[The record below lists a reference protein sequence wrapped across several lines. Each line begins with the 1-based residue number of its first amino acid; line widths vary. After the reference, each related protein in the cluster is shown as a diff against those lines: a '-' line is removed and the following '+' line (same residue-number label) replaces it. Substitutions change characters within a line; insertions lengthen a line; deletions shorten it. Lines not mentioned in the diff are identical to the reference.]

1 MSWQDRLREAA
12 YTSPSGVRIPFMFE
26 DVERAATAR
35 GTMFEFPGVKGGY
48 GQRTGEGP
56 RRFPLRV
63 FFSGSDCD
71 LQSDAFF
78 DLLLEDGVGKLEHP
92 RYGTHDV
99 VTLGDI
105 TQRDDLKTAANQSVV
120 EVTLWRTTGAVYPA
134 VGLDLP
140 STLNLALLNFNSIS
154 GAQFGRVMNLRSAL
168 ARARAA
174 TSTLNMVATV
184 RSQLRRIATT
194 TRASMTSFTAATGA
208 ITGAMDLLI
217 GQPLQ
222 LASLLL
228 DLVQAPA
235 RALERIKDRL
245 EAYRGLAQSLIA
257 RFSALGGTTG
267 GAVESDAI
275 AALNDFNEAD
285 LLVCG
290 CVAASAL
297 ACLETEFSTKGEA
310 LESAE
315 ELLSQLEVAVA
326 WRDSRGAEFGQV
338 DTGESYQAL
347 QELVALTAG
356 YLVQVSFTLLPE
368 RRVVLDRARSVIDL
382 CAELYGEVDG
392 KLDYLIATNNLS
404 GDEILELPTG
414 GTVVYYV

>member
-1 MSWQDRLREAA
+1 
-12 YTSPSGVRIPFMFE
+12 
-26 DVERAATAR
+26 
-35 GTMFEFPGVKGGY
+35 MFEFPDVKGGY

-63 FFSGSDCD
+63 FFSGDDCD
-71 LQSDAFF
+71 IQADAFF
-78 DLLLEDGVGKLEHP
+78 DLLLEDGIGKLEHP

-105 TQRDDLKTAANQSVV
+105 TQRDDLKSAANQSVV

-140 STLNLALLNFNSIS
+140 STLNLALLSFNSIS
-154 GAQFGRVMNLRSAL
+154 AGRFGQVMNLRSAL

-174 TSTLNMVATV
+174 TSTLSMVS
-184 RSQLRRIATT
+184 RMSSKLRRIAAS
-194 TRASMTSFTAATGA
+194 TRGSLMRFTSATGA
-208 ITGAMDLLI
+208 ITGAMNLLI

-228 DLVQAPA
+228 DVVQAPA
-235 RALERIKDRL
+235 RSLARIKDRL
-245 EAYRGLAQSLIA
+245 EAYRDLAQSLID
-257 RFSALGGTTG
+257 RFSALGWTTG
-267 GAVESDAI
+267 GSVESDAT
-275 AALNDFNEAD
+275 AALNDFNETD

-290 CVAASAL
+290 CVSAAAL
-297 ACLETEFSTKGEA
+297 SCAENTFTTKAEA

-315 ELLSQLEVAVA
+315 ALLAQLDAAVA

-368 RRVVLDRARSVIDL
+368 RRVVLDRPRTIVDL
-382 CAELYGEVDG
+382 CAEL
-392 KLDYLIATNNLS
+392 
-404 GDEILELPTG
+404 
-414 GTVVYYV
+414 